1 MRATLFRQ
9 EVLEQQRHHPLG
21 GTLALRP
28 LSFGLL
34 TLAAVAIA
42 AAVIAFVVW
51 GEYTRKAT
59 VKGYLAPTQGL
70 IKVHAPES
78 GRLIERH
85 AREGQLVRA
94 GEALFVLS
102 TERSSRETREAQAA
116 AIAQLRERR
125 ESLLRSREQQAGI
138 DAILK
143 RTTGEKLRGMQ
154 AELHQLDAEIAT
166 QERRVASARS
176 ALERQEALLEQR
188 FVSPAQVQQKN
199 DELLDQRGRLQG
211 LQRNR
216 LSLMRDIAAMRSE
229 LGSLDLKART
239 QGEAIERE
247 VSTVSQQMTEYESRR
262 NVVITAPCDGTVTTI
277 LAEQGQTAAPDTP
290 LLSILPRGATLQAH
304 LLVPTHAIGFVEG
317 DQPVALRYAAFPY
330 QRFGSYRGRVVEIS
344 RTLITPGEASLP
356 VKLDEPVYRVTV
368 ALNAQTAR
376 AYSEDVAL
384 QAGMLLDADI
394 WIDRRRIIEWIFD
407 PILTVTGRL

>member
-9 EVLEQQRHHPLG
+9 DALEHQRQHPLG

-42 AAVIAFVVW
+42 AAVIAFIAW

-59 VKGYLAPTQGL
+59 VKGYLAPTQGM

-85 AREGQLVRA
+85 AREGQAVRA

-102 TERSSRETREAQAA
+102 TERSSRETQEAQAA

-143 RTTGEKLRGMQ
+143 RTTEEKLRGMQ
-154 AELHQLDAEIAT
+154 AELRQLDAEIAT
-166 QERRVASARS
+166 QERRVASAHS

-216 LSLMRDIAAMRSE
+216 LSLVRDTAALRSE

-239 QGEAIERE
+239 QGEAIDRE
-247 VSTVSQQMTEYESRR
+247 ISTVTQQMTEYESRR

-277 LAEQGQTAAPDTP
+277 LAEQGQTAVPDTP
-290 LLSILPRGATLQAH
+290 LLSILPRGAALHAH
-304 LLVPTHAIGFVEG
+304 LLVPTRAIGFVAQE
-317 DQPVALRYAAFPY
+317 QAVALRYAAFPY
-330 QRFGSYRGRVVEIS
+330 QRFGSYRGKVAEIS

-356 VKLDEPVYRVTV
+356 VKLEEPVYRVTV
-368 ALNAQTAR
+368 ALHAQSAR
-376 AYSEDVAL
+376 AYSEDVPL